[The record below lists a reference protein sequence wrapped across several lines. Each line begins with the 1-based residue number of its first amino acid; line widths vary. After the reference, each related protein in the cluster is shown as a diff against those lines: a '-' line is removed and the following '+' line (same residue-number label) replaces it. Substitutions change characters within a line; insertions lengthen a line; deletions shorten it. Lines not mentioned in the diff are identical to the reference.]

1 MSKIFFYLIISSFLQ
16 SAMIQHKDVTNS
28 FENSSIKVEVL
39 INSDYENIKN
49 VTLYYKSNEQSKFL
63 QRDMLHT
70 KDNFFNTEIPKDY
83 VTMNGIEYYVL
94 LELKDNSIYSYPY
107 EKPIDNP
114 LNINIT
120 KVKNNK
126 TIKSNLSNEGAQI
139 LSPLPNSRV
148 YKEDLLISLSYFK
161 LRNID
166 KTRTKIFLNSRDI
179 TDKIT
184 FYENYF
190 IYKPEFILDGRY
202 NIDVIFYDKYNR
214 KLPPYKWN
222 FTVISKDR
230 LQGLSTLFS
239 HTGKITNSYS
249 VNNTSF
255 ENLATNN
262 LNIDYRV
269 NFDFLKIRN
278 KFKIS
283 SESNQFDQ
291 DKNRYLVS
299 VKAPFVNLQLGDSY
313 PTFNQYVLNG
323 YRIRGLNLEIDSK
336 FLDTKIIQGEL
347 NRTIIGDPNNNG
359 LVVSSINS
367 DMVCVDLNNIELDI
381 LTQDLCCING
391 CGDGLNQWISSDNNY
406 IVDFSRDNYS
416 FKRNIFGIDL
426 GFGNPDYLFFNLGFI
441 KAKDN
446 LNTLPMIRNSMPGY
460 VIEIPENL
468 IDSLINDDNFDAFT
482 IDIENGC
489 DTTYSIDYN
498 NLIANWDS
506 WYQNYSY
513 NLLSQNWAGIKP
525 QDNLVLS
532 SNLKL
537 SLDEQNIIFNF
548 GSSISLLNQDIWQPT
563 LSIADLDIMFDDD
576 EDGMI
581 MNDIELPSDID
592 FSDYED
598 IFIFSINQ
606 TPLLPIDLL
615 SNDTIFEKIITMPS
629 LAYNFDFT
637 FKYFAHNLNIGI
649 KQIGPEYFSLAN
661 PYLQT
666 DVREQYINDKFRI
679 LNNRL
684 FINYGFKRIEDGI
697 EIDKKALSKTDK
709 YDMALSYYPGYS
721 LPTYSLSL
729 KLINRDN
736 GVDSLDVFTYQEPG
750 HEGEEGADEFGYMMI
765 SDTTNRRESTSGF
778 QTNFSISYDYKY
790 YGSHN
795 FLFNISQSK
804 KQDLLYDINIEYD
817 STYFSPRSLNQ
828 TLIFNIKSKWT
839 NNFSSNL
846 GFNYNYYDYGNN
858 IYYQKQVIRQID
870 LKGYFYRFKLFNT
883 IQLGSTIGWATGFS
897 EYYQI
902 NPTISLKLEIFK
914 NLFFDLNY
922 QYRYR
927 KMKDSQIYN
936 SAFFFIKTSYNF

>member
-1 MSKIFFYLIISSFLQ
+1 MHKILHFF
-16 SAMIQHKDVTNS
+16 
-28 FENSSIKVEVL
+28 
-39 INSDYENIKN
+39 
-49 VTLYYKSNEQSKFL
+49 
-63 QRDMLHT
+63 
-70 KDNFFNTEIPKDY
+70 
-83 VTMNGIEYYVL
+83 
-94 LELKDNSIYSYPY
+94 
-107 EKPIDNP
+107 
-114 LNINIT
+114 
-120 KVKNNK
+120 
-126 TIKSNLSNEGAQI
+126 
-139 LSPLPNSRV
+139 
-148 YKEDLLISLSYFK
+148 
-161 LRNID
+161 
-166 KTRTKIFLNSRDI
+166 
-179 TDKIT
+179 
-184 FYENYF
+184 
-190 IYKPEFILDGRY
+190 
-202 NIDVIFYDKYNR
+202 
-214 KLPPYKWN
+214 
-222 FTVISKDR
+222 
-230 LQGLSTLFS
+230 
-239 HTGKITNSYS
+239 
-249 VNNTSF
+249 
-255 ENLATNN
+255 
-262 LNIDYRV
+262 
-269 NFDFLKIRN
+269 
-278 KFKIS
+278 
-283 SESNQFDQ
+283 
-291 DKNRYLVS
+291 
-299 VKAPFVNLQLGDSY
+299 
-313 PTFNQYVLNG
+313 
-323 YRIRGLNLEIDSK
+323 
-336 FLDTKIIQGEL
+336 
-347 NRTIIGDPNNNG
+347 
-359 LVVSSINS
+359 
-367 DMVCVDLNNIELDI
+367 
-381 LTQDLCCING
+381 
-391 CGDGLNQWISSDNNY
+391 
-406 IVDFSRDNYS
+406 S

-426 GFGNPDYLFFNLGFI
+426 GFGSPDYLFFNLGFI
-441 KAKDN
+441 KSKDN
-446 LNTLPMIRNSMPGY
+446 LNTLPMITNSMPGY

-506 WYQNYSY
+506 WYENYSY
-513 NLLSQNWAGIKP
+513 NLLSQNWTGIKP

-563 LSIADLDIMFDDD
+563 LSIDDLDIMFDDD

-581 MNDIELPSDID
+581 MEDIELPSDID

-804 KQDLLYDINIEYD
+804 KQDLLKQAEEESGKEEISDQSRYLIDQKIEVLK
-817 STYFSPRSLNQ
+817 TLN
-828 TLIFNIKSKWT
+828 
-839 NNFSSNL
+839 
-846 GFNYNYYDYGNN
+846 
-858 IYYQKQVIRQID
+858 
-870 LKGYFYRFKLFNT
+870 
-883 IQLGSTIGWATGFS
+883 
-897 EYYQI
+897 
-902 NPTISLKLEIFK
+902 
-914 NLFFDLNY
+914 
-922 QYRYR
+922 
-927 KMKDSQIYN
+927 
-936 SAFFFIKTSYNF
+936 